1 MVSMDALIK
10 KSESGAVKAEE
21 AGFPELAAT
30 MRDGAKLFREL
41 RDDLKRVGEGV

>member
-1 MVSMDALIK
+1 MVSIDALIK
-10 KSESGAVKAEE
+10 KSKSGAVKAEE

-41 RDDLKRVGEGV
+41 RDDLKRVG